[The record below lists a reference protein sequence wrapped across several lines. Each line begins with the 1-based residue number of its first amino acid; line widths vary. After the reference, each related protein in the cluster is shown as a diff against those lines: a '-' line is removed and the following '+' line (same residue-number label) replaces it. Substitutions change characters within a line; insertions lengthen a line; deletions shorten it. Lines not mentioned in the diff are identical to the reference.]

1 MNNSKNSQ
9 NINTVKQQHI
19 LMNMQNVAKTI
30 NLNDSKNHSDMEYSV
45 QDGQPLDS
53 SALVLKEPEPQSLGL
68 SNSNLG
74 QNLQ

>member
-30 NLNDSKNHSDMEYSV
+30 NLNDSKNHSDIEYSV
-45 QDGQPLDS
+45 QDG
-53 SALVLKEPEPQSLGL
+53 
-68 SNSNLG
+68 
-74 QNLQ
+74 